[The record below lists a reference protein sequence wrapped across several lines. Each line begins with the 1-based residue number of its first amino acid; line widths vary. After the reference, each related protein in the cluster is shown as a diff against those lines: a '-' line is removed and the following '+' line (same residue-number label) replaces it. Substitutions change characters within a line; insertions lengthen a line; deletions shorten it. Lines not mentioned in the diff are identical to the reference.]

1 MAPRKKRTYS
11 ESDKKAAA
19 LATLIHGSSV
29 KAAKQLKIP
38 GRTIRQWYKGD
49 DWPALL
55 ESVRAEFE
63 EVIQQKYSSV
73 INASLD
79 QLQDRIFNGDYAFN
93 KQGELV
99 RKPMSGKDLSVVNGI
114 SYDKLRLS
122 LGQPTTITAN
132 ADERI
137 KRLLSE
143 FGRIG
148 KHLRKQMNEKVV
160 EGEVLESVS
169 MAKEGEC

>member
-1 MAPRKKRTYS
+1 MATRNKRTYS
-11 ESDKKAAA
+11 EADKKAAA

-63 EVIQQKYSSV
+63 EVIQQKYSGV

-132 ADERI
+132 ADERL
-137 KRLLSE
+137 KQLFAKFEQAGKQLS
-143 FGRIG
+143 R
-148 KHLRKQMNEKVV
+148 RMNEKVI

-169 MAKEGEC
+169 MAKGGEC